1 MTCTWC
7 GCTQLSRCTASETLC
22 VLGVLVSW
30 TQAVWGWGF
39 SKEIH
44 IILTAHQPTNG
55 IPFFRD
61 WLRVRP

>member
-1 MTCTWC
+1 M
-7 GCTQLSRCTASETLC
+7 
-22 VLGVLVSW
+22 
-30 TQAVWGWGF
+30 QAVWGWGF

-61 WLRVRP
+61 WLRVRS